1 MKNGIILAGNMLVDA
16 LKDIDVYPAH
26 SNLTTIRRV
35 RKAIGG
41 LVCNCGL
48 DLAILDPEMPVR
60 VMGVIGHDDNGR
72 LIEDTFKKYPNIDT
86 SHIRY
91 SGETSFTDAMCDT
104 TNATRT
110 FFTYRGSAA
119 EFSPEDFDFDNLK
132 GDILHAGYILLLDTM
147 DEEDPEYGTKMAR
160 VLALAQSHGIKTS
173 IDVVSEE
180 GDRFA
185 RLVTPALK
193 YTDYCII
200 NEGEAE
206 RVTGIKLTENGSVI
220 EENAEKACRALFD
233 IGVGC
238 WVVIH
243 SRAAAWG
250 MTREGE
256 FERVASVNIP
266 KSMIKGTTGAGD
278 AFASGMLLGA
288 YREMSLKDSMLLA
301 TATANSSIL
310 EPGASEGI
318 MNYEK
323 TMEFYYS
330 ALEKYGEMA
339 GR

>member
-48 DLAILDPEMPVR
+48 DLAILDPELPVK
-60 VMGVIGHDDNGR
+60 VMGVIGRDDNGK
-72 LIEDTFKKYPNIDT
+72 LIEDTFAKYPNIDR
-86 SHIRY
+86 SYIRY
-91 SGETSFTDAMCDT
+91 EGETSFTDAMCDIK
-104 TNATRT
+104 NATRT

-119 EFSPEDFDFDNLK
+119 TFGPDDFDFSKIK
-132 GDILHAGYILLLDTM
+132 GDILHIGYILLLDTM

-160 VLALAQSHGIKTS
+160 VLASAQAAGIKTS

-185 RLVTPALK
+185 RLVSPSLK

-200 NEGEAE
+200 NESEAQ
-206 RVTGIKLTENGSVI
+206 RVTGIELEKEGKII
-220 EENAEKACRALFD
+220 EENIEKACKALFD
-233 IGVGC
+233 IGVGE

-250 MTREGE
+250 MVKGGAVEKVR
-256 FERVASVNIP
+256 SLNIP
-266 KSMIKGTTGAGD
+266 KEMIKGTTGAGD
-278 AFASGMLLGA
+278 AFASGVLLGA
-288 YREMSLKDSMLLA
+288 YREMGLKDAMILG

-310 EPGASEGI
+310 APGASEGI
-318 MNYEK
+318 LSYED
-323 TMEFYYS
+323 TMKFYNETF
-330 ALEKYGEMA
+330 EKYGEM
-339 GR
+339 

>member
-16 LKDIDVYPAH
+16 LKDIDVYPSH

-48 DLAILDPEMPVR
+48 DLAILDPELPVK
-60 VMGVIGHDDNGR
+60 VMGVIGRDDNGK
-72 LIEDTFKKYPNIDT
+72 LIEDTFAKYPNIDR
-86 SHIRY
+86 SYIRY
-91 SGETSFTDAMCDT
+91 EGETSFTDAMCDIK
-104 TNATRT
+104 NATRT

-119 EFSPEDFDFDNLK
+119 TFGPDDFDFSKIK
-132 GDILHAGYILLLDTM
+132 GDILHIGYILLLDTM

-160 VLALAQSHGIKTS
+160 VLASAQAAGIKTS

-185 RLVTPALK
+185 RLVSPSLK

-200 NEGEAE
+200 NESEAQ
-206 RVTGIKLTENGSVI
+206 RVTGIALEKEGKII
-220 EENAEKACRALFD
+220 EENIEKACKALFD
-233 IGVGC
+233 IGVGE

-250 MTREGE
+250 MVKGGAVEKVR
-256 FERVASVNIP
+256 SLNIP
-266 KSMIKGTTGAGD
+266 KEMIKGTTGAGD
-278 AFASGMLLGA
+278 AFASGVLLGA
-288 YREMSLKDSMLLA
+288 YREMSLRDAMILG

-310 EPGASEGI
+310 APGASEGI
-318 MNYEK
+318 LSYED
-323 TMEFYYS
+323 TMTFYKET
-330 ALEKYGEMA
+330 LEKYGEM
-339 GR
+339 

>member
-1 MKNGIILAGNMLVDA
+1 MNNGIILAGNMLVDA
-16 LKDIDVYPAH
+16 LKYIDVYPAH

-48 DLAILDPEMPVR
+48 DLAILDPELTVK

-72 LIEDTFKKYPNIDT
+72 LIKDTFAKYKNIDT
-86 SHIRY
+86 SYIRY

-119 EFSPEDFDFDNLK
+119 EFGPDDFDFNKLT
-132 GDILHAGYILLLDTM
+132 GDILHIGYILLLDTM
-147 DEEDPEYGTKMAR
+147 DEQDPEYGTKMAR
-160 VLALAQSHGIKTS
+160 VLHDAQEHGIKTS

-185 RLVTPALK
+185 RLVSPALK

-200 NEGEAE
+200 NESEAQ
-206 RVTGIKLTENGSVI
+206 RVTGIELTKDGEII
-220 EENAEKACRALFD
+220 EKNIEKACKALFD
-233 IGVGC
+233 IGVKE

-250 MTREGE
+250 MTKNGGSEKVR
-256 FERVASVNIP
+256 SLNIP
-266 KSMIKGTTGAGD
+266 KEMIKGTTGAGD
-278 AFASGMLLGA
+278 AFASGVLLGA
-288 YREMSLKDSMLLA
+288 YREMSLKDAMILG
-301 TATANSSIL
+301 TAAANSSIL
-310 EPGASEGI
+310 APGASEGI
-318 MNYEK
+318 LSYED
-323 TMEFYYS
+323 TMKFYS
-330 ALEKYGEMA
+330 DTLAKYGEM
-339 GR
+339 

>member
-35 RKAIGG
+35 SKAIGG

-48 DLAILDPEMPVR
+48 DLAILDPDMPVR

-72 LIEDTFKKYPNIDT
+72 LIEDTFAKYPNIDT
-86 SHIRY
+86 SGIRY
-91 SGETSFTDAMCDT
+91 SGETSFTDVMCDT
-104 TNATRT
+104 SNATRT
-110 FFTYRGSAA
+110 FFTYRGSAS
-119 EFSPEDFDFDNLK
+119 EFGPDDFDFDKIK

-160 VLALAQSHGIKTS
+160 VLHDAQAHGIKTS

-185 RLVTPALK
+185 RLVSPALK

-200 NEGEAE
+200 NENEAQ
-206 RVTGIKLTENGSVI
+206 RITGVELIRDGKVA
-220 EENAEKACRALFD
+220 EENIEKACKALFD
-233 IGVGC
+233 IGVES

-250 MTREGE
+250 MTKDGSVEK
-256 FERVASVNIP
+256 VASINIP

-278 AFASGMLLGA
+278 AFAAGVLLGA
-288 YREMSLKDSMLLA
+288 YREMSLKDAMILG

-310 EPGASEGI
+310 ESGASDGI
-318 MNYEK
+318 MNYDK
-323 TMEFYYS
+323 TMEFYHK
-330 ALEKYGEMA
+330 ALEEYGEME
-339 GR
+339 

>member
-48 DLAILDPEMPVR
+48 DLAILDRDLPVK

-72 LIEDTFKKYPNIDT
+72 LIEETFAKYPNIDT
-86 SHIRY
+86 SYIRY
-91 SGETSFTDAMCDT
+91 EGETSFTDAMCDT
-104 TNATRT
+104 KNATRT

-119 EFSPEDFDFDNLK
+119 TFGPDDFDFTKLK
-132 GDILHAGYILLLDTM
+132 GDILHIGYILLLDTM

-160 VLALAQSHGIKTS
+160 VLAAAQKNGIKTS

-185 RLVTPALK
+185 RLVCPALK

-200 NEGEAE
+200 NESEAQS
-206 RVTGIKLTENGSVI
+206 VTGIKLTENGKII
-220 EENAEKACRALFD
+220 EENIEKACKVLFD
-233 IGVGC
+233 IGVSS

-243 SRAAAWG
+243 SRAAAYG
-250 MTREGE
+250 MTKDGLTEKVR
-256 FERVASVNIP
+256 SLNIP
-266 KSMIKGTTGAGD
+266 KEMIKGTTGAGD
-278 AFASGMLLGA
+278 AFASGVLLGA
-288 YREMSLKDSMLLA
+288 YREMSLKDAMVLG

-310 EPGASEGI
+310 APGASEGI
-318 MNYEK
+318 MSYED
-323 TMEFYYS
+323 TMKFY
-330 ALEKYGEMA
+330 AETLEKYGEM
-339 GR
+339 